1 MNVLFSSENGKST
14 TIWAATH
21 LPQNRDI
28 WATCGGNGS
37 VRKNEIIS
45 RDTYLTQIQVHI
57 WKYNYPT
64 SRFEELT
71 TEKGTKERR
80 GVIGNVELVQKQI
93 VATQPISSV
102 DFHPD
107 KCGLAV
113 MSGYDQAVRVV
124 LVTKLNTL

>member
-1 MNVLFSSENGKST
+1 M
-14 TIWAATH
+14 
-21 LPQNRDI
+21 
-28 WATCGGNGS
+28 
-37 VRKNEIIS
+37 
-45 RDTYLTQIQVHI
+45 HI

-64 SRFEELT
+64 SRFEEIT

-80 GVIGNVELVQKQI
+80 GIIGNVELVQKQI

>member
-1 MNVLFSSENGKST
+1 MGCYASSTKQRHLGDLWRKWIGKK
-14 TIWAATH
+14 I
-21 LPQNRDI
+21 
-28 WATCGGNGS
+28 
-37 VRKNEIIS
+37 EIMS
-45 RDTYLTQIQVHI
+45 RDTYLTRIQVHI